1 MEFGKNGSRP
11 SFGLS
16 GMMNADMGGAFV
28 SANWATG
35 AAASGDKLTTAIG
48 NNIVARFR
56 NVFAIGFILQ
66 ARWV

>member
-1 MEFGKNGSRP
+1 
-11 SFGLS
+11 
-16 GMMNADMGGAFV
+16 MMNADMGGAFV